1 MPSRLLRRA
10 VALGALACAWVAV
23 ALPAHAEFPDHPLRL
38 VVGWPPG
45 GNTDS
50 TARIVAEGLSKILK
64 QTVVVDNKP
73 GAAGNLGYDIV
84 SKSPADGYT
93 MVLGATGGLAP
104 ATALGVEMH
113 FDPLKDF
120 VSAGPIARA
129 PLLLAVGPSLDVKTL
144 ADLVA
149 YAKAHPGKL
158 TMATS
163 GTGTAAHLAGEL
175 FQTMSGTKFLHV
187 PYKGS
192 SQAIADLL
200 GGQVDLTFDQ
210 PASTLSQIQAGK
222 LRALAIAAKERSA
235 LLPDVPTF
243 TEAGVPGFEAS
254 TTSALMF
261 PAGTPP
267 AVIQKINDALHALQ
281 RMPETKAKFAA
292 LGNDVVIGSPAD
304 FDSLLAADT
313 QKWTK
318 VVKDSNVKL
327 P

>member
-1 MPSRLLRRA
+1 M
-10 VALGALACAWVAV
+10 

>member
-1 MPSRLLRRA
+1 M
-10 VALGALACAWVAV
+10 

-254 TTSALMF
+254 TPSALMF

>member
-1 MPSRLLRRA
+1 MFSLL
-10 VALGALACAWVAV
+10 
-23 ALPAHAEFPDHPLRL
+23 
-38 VVGWPPG
+38 
-45 GNTDS
+45 S
-50 TARIVAEGLSKILK
+50 
-64 QTVVVDNKP
+64 
-73 GAAGNLGYDIV
+73 
-84 SKSPADGYT
+84 
-93 MVLGATGGLAP
+93 
-104 ATALGVEMH
+104 
-113 FDPLKDF
+113 
-120 VSAGPIARA
+120 SAQ
-129 PLLLAVGPSLDVKTL
+129 
-144 ADLVA
+144 
-149 YAKAHPGKL
+149 
-158 TMATS
+158 
-163 GTGTAAHLAGEL
+163 
-175 FQTMSGTKFLHV
+175 FNHV

-254 TTSALMF
+254 TTSALMC